1 MSAVGSVILVKFQ
14 ISIEIPLDFGKL
26 NIQIF
31 LDDFIAASWSFCFN
45 LVNGIEVDELRY

>member
-1 MSAVGSVILVKFQ
+1 VSAVGSVILVKFKLA
-14 ISIEIPLDFGKL
+14 SKYLDFGKL

-31 LDDFIAASWSFCFN
+31 LDDFISSTWSFCFN